1 MEIIP
6 VRHINIIQKEPNLLG
21 NFTIRTLQD
30 LLNGKDMFHELHRHD
45 FYFILIVKK
54 GLGNHEIDFVNY
66 ELSDYSVFIV
76 RPGQVHQLELRSDSI
91 GYMIQFNS
99 EFYSPIEKKPN
110 VLLQKASTKNFYQL
124 KEEGFLRLDML
135 LMSISNEYKSKS
147 EEYKEVI
154 KSNLQIL
161 FIELMR
167 LRNTNTKGSANKD
180 LYVQERLEEFL
191 QLLETNITS
200 KKQVSQYANML
211 NLSNYQLNS
220 ITKQTLGKTASEL
233 INEQIILESKRYLLA
248 TSNQVNE
255 IAYYLGY
262 EDVSYFIR
270 FFKKHTGYSPE
281 VFRQKLK

>member
-6 VRHINIIQKEPNLLG
+6 VRHINVIQKEPNLLG

-30 LLNGKDMFHELHRHD
+30 LLDGKDMFHELHRHD

-99 EFYSPIEKKPN
+99 EFYSPIEKKTN

-135 LMSISNEYKSKS
+135 LMSISNEYKSRS

-200 KKQVSQYANML
+200 EKQVSQYANML

>member
-6 VRHINIIQKEPNLLG
+6 VRHINVIQKEPNLLG

-200 KKQVSQYANML
+200 EKQVSQYANML

>member
-30 LLNGKDMFHELHRHD
+30 LLDGKDMFHELHRHD

-135 LMSISNEYKSKS
+135 LMSISNEYKSRS

-167 LRNTNTKGSANKD
+167 LRNTNTEGSANKD

-200 KKQVSQYANML
+200 EKQVSRYANML

>member
-200 KKQVSQYANML
+200 EKQVSRYANML

>member
-6 VRHINIIQKEPNLLG
+6 VRHINVIQKEPNLLG

-30 LLNGKDMFHELHRHD
+30 LLDGKDMFHELHRHD

-135 LMSISNEYKSKS
+135 LMSISNEYKSRS

-200 KKQVSQYANML
+200 EKQVSQYANML

>member
-30 LLNGKDMFHELHRHD
+30 LLDGKDMFHELHRHD

-135 LMSISNEYKSKS
+135 LMSISNEYKSRS

-200 KKQVSQYANML
+200 EKQVSQYANML